1 MGRGNALRGRSG
13 GENAMRKN
21 PMQDLV
27 QSYVSDLRNLRD
39 GFHKELTA
47 TAEELSK
54 ALALY
59 AHRSDA
65 ALASF
70 MEKASALSLELE
82 VSATARF
89 SQFCGLPGNGGLLE
103 VDDRLLTTTPT
114 HSEAAK
120 IAASAE
126 RPGGDRLHVESGGD
140 RKPQTV
146 RSNTPAEPGQAA

>member
-1 MGRGNALRGRSG
+1 
-13 GENAMRKN
+13 
-21 PMQDLV
+21 MQDLV

-39 GFHKELTA
+39 VFHKELTA
-47 TAEELSK
+47 TAEDLSK

-59 AHRSDA
+59 AHRSDE

-82 VSATARF
+82 VSAAARF
-89 SQFCGLPGNGGLLE
+89 SQFCGLPATSGLPD
-103 VDDRLLTTTPT
+103 VDERLLTATPT

-120 IAASAE
+120 IAAPAE
-126 RPGGDRLHVESGGD
+126 RAGGDRLHAESGGD

-146 RSNTPAEPGQAA
+146 RSNAPAEPGQAA